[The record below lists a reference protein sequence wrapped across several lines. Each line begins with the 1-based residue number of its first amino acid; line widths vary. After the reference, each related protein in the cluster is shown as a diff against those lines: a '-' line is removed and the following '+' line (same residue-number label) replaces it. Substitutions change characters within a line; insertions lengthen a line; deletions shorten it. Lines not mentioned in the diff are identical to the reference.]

1 MRKNTFVPNKEV
13 DMNSIADSSVIIQT
27 SSESVPATPS
37 WFGEVA
43 LIIPYLRKQGVLAA
57 ISAQVRLT
65 RRRFGHYEVIDFLTV
80 LFGYA
85 ISGERTLEEFY
96 EQLLPLAQPFMALF
110 DRERLPSRSA
120 LSRDLSSLTW
130 EATEALRTL
139 FLADLLAR
147 PVDTE
152 RHTGQLV
159 DRTGNA
165 RVVFDIDGTRQAAR
179 QRARPQTEALPP
191 AQRRLNQVC
200 APGYTG
206 RKRGE
211 VVRTRTVVSQAHSYQ
226 WLGSFRHR
234 GNGQHR

>member
-1 MRKNTFVPNKEV
+1 
-13 DMNSIADSSVIIQT
+13 MNSIADSSVSIQT

-57 ISAQVRLT
+57 ISARVRFT
-65 RRRFGHYEVIDFLTV
+65 RRFGHYEVIDFLAV

-96 EQLLPLAQPFMALF
+96 EQLLPLAQPFMALV

-120 LSRDLSSLTW
+120 LSRFLASLTPD
-130 EATEALRTL
+130 ATEALRTL

-147 PVDTE
+147 PLDKE
-152 RHTGQLV
+152 QHTGQLV
-159 DRTGNA
+159 DRAGNA
-165 RVVFDIDGTRQAAR
+165 RVVFDIDGTRQAAGP
-179 QRARPQTEALPP
+179 RALPQTEELPSP
-191 AQRRLNQVC
+191 QRRLNRVC

-211 VVRTRTVVSQAHSYQ
+211 VVRTRTVV
-226 WLGSFRHR
+226 
-234 GNGQHR
+234 

>member
-1 MRKNTFVPNKEV
+1 MT
-13 DMNSIADSSVIIQT
+13 SIADSSVIIQT
-27 SSESVPATPS
+27 SSESIPATPS

-43 LIIPYLRKQGVLAA
+43 LIIPYLRRQGVL
-57 ISAQVRLT
+57 S
-65 RRRFGHYEVIDFLTV
+65 
-80 LFGYA
+80 A

-110 DRERLPSRSA
+110 DRERLPSRFLAS
-120 LSRDLSSLTW
+120 LSL

-147 PVDTE
+147 PLDTE

-159 DRTGNA
+159 DRAGNA

-179 QRARPQTEALPP
+179 QRALPVTEELPAP
-191 AQRRLNQVC
+191 QRRLNQVC

-211 VVRTRTVVSQAHSYQ
+211 VVRTRTVV
-226 WLGSFRHR
+226 
-234 GNGQHR
+234 